1 MTASFKMN
9 SYKGKQILSL
19 VRDGA
24 YAHAGELEAIEM
36 TLAGIAKDPERRI
49 LDAGCGIGGT
59 AAYLQEKGWGRVT
72 GIDIDAES
80 VAAAAK
86 AYPALSFQACNIYD
100 AAESLEGRFDL
111 ITLFNVLYA
120 IDDQRRALR
129 SLASCAAPGAVLLL
143 FDYLDL
149 GAYHRDSVADETE
162 HLLPTPIKDG
172 EVEATLTA
180 AGWKLDAQRR
190 IDADYRR
197 WYEDLV
203 AKIEAKREAIE
214 ALAGADI
221 FRYVHGVYS
230 DLLAQITA
238 EHLGGIIVKATRT

>member
-1 MTASFKMN
+1 MTASFTMN
-9 SYKGKQILSL
+9 SYRGKQVLAL

-24 YAHAGELEAIEM
+24 YAHAGEVAAIQM
-36 TLAGIAKDPERRI
+36 TLAGIPKDSERRI

-80 VAAAAK
+80 VAAAAE
-86 AYPALSFQACNIYD
+86 AYPALSFHACNIYD
-100 AAESLEGRFDL
+100 AGRSLEGPFDL

-129 SLASCAAPGAVLLL
+129 SLAGSAAPDAVLLL

-149 GAYHRDSVADETE
+149 GDYHAGSVAEETK
-162 HLLPTPIKDG
+162 HLLPAPIKHS
-172 EVEATLTA
+172 EVESTLKA
-180 AGWKLDAQRR
+180 AGWQLDRQRR

-203 AKIEAKREAIE
+203 AKIEAKRKAIE
-214 ALAGADI
+214 ALAGAEV
-221 FRYVHGVYS
+221 FAYVHGVYS
-230 DLLAQITA
+230 DLLTQITA
-238 EHLGGIIVKATRT
+238 GHLGGIIVKASRV